1 MSREDV
7 PDSPD
12 LTDGETM
19 TNGATDTE
27 SDCDLDDPKMFKLAS
42 HLSFAEKRIVEL
54 KSELGKQY
62 TRASEAE
69 RRAAATE
76 HANSAT
82 DPEPLRQM
90 QLQVLVA
97 DEDKKATLRTLE
109 EAKRQAAEAKDEVES
124 LHNLLEKM
132 GIVNRKLSTA
142 FEEARSVKPHQDSAV
157 VNQLHATITASEAKI
172 EQLVDKNDQLI
183 AQNFAL
189 SENLKKPK
197 ADASRESDETVFYK
211 FKNQNLESELLHLR
225 EQLLRLEKDHVRYY
239 TSRPLSLLSVN
250 GVSAFEKTT
259 CLY

>member
-7 PDSPD
+7 PDSPN

-19 TNGATDTE
+19 TNGVTDTE

-76 HANSAT
+76 HAKSPT
-82 DPEPLRQM
+82 DPEHLRQM

-97 DEDKKATLRTLE
+97 DKDKKATLRTLE
-109 EAKRQAAEAKDEVES
+109 EAKRQAAEAKDEVEL
-124 LHNLLEKM
+124 LHKRLEKM
-132 GIVNRKLSTA
+132 RIVNRKLSIA
-142 FEEARSVKPHQDSAV
+142 YEEARSVQPHQDSAV
-157 VNQLHATITASEAKI
+157 VNQLHATITVSEAKI
-172 EQLVDKNDQLI
+172 EQLVVKNDQLS

-189 SENLKKPK
+189 SENLKDAK
-197 ADASRESDETVFYK
+197 ADASKESDETVLYK
-211 FKNQNLESELLHLR
+211 FRNANLESELLHLR
-225 EQLLRLEKDHVRYY
+225 DQSMRLEQDHVRYY
-239 TSRPLSLLSVN
+239 TSRPLSLSSVN

-259 CLY
+259 CFY